1 MKDAIFEYI
10 PIYSESKQI
19 GVLIYENGMTQENAI
34 KILTKK
40 NKIPK
45 DMYRI
50 LTPEEEVDFRKWARD
65 NYKVHDRIDSLWHPV
80 VIDECNKIVQEYYQS
95 LKDCENM

>member
-1 MKDAIFEYI
+1 MKDDIFEYT
-10 PIYSESKQI
+10 PIYSNNKQI

-50 LTPEEEVDFRKWARD
+50 LTPEEEAILLEKLMTKD
-65 NYKVHDRIDSLWHPV
+65 NDAK
-80 VIDECNKIVQEYYQS
+80 N
-95 LKDCENM
+95 